1 MPQVRLELAQA
12 ADAARYSASM
22 DDPAVER
29 ALLRAAL
36 VAAALPQPP
45 HTSCSLAQQ
54 VVQLLALQRGFL
66 DGTPSEE
73 AAAELEQLSAAVA
86 RAAPEAVQQVAD
98 SKQLAADVEAALLA
112 ALEACSSRAAS
123 TAA

>member
-1 MPQVRLELAQA
+1 MRLELAQA
-12 ADAARYSASM
+12 VDAARYSASM
-22 DDPAVER
+22 DDPAVEK

-45 HTSCSLAQQ
+45 HTRCTLEQQ

-66 DGTPSEE
+66 DGVPPEQ
-73 AAAELEQLSAAVA
+73 AAARLDALTAEVA
-86 RAAPEAVQQVAD
+86 RAAPQAMQQVAD
-98 SKQLAADVEAALLA
+98 SKQLAAEAEAALLA
-112 ALEACSSRAAS
+112 ALEACSQTAS